1 MPDPQ
6 TGLHLLVTSLPFILL
21 AYLLGATPTGYW
33 LCLAIKGIDIRQ
45 HGSGSTGATNVLRT
59 VGKLPA
65 LVVFLVDV
73 GKGSLAV
80 WLTGWLYP
88 MLAPKVLSF
97 LPLAQET
104 TDVAMASAVTWLPWL
119 VVCSAL
125 MALLGHSKSFWINFT
140 GGKSVATGLGVL
152 LALDWRVGL
161 MTFALFGLV
170 LAASRIVSL
179 SSIAAAFGVST
190 LMWLMNPLWAYRLF
204 TIAGGLYVIY
214 RHSSN
219 IQRLLAG
226 TEPKLGENP
235 VQKSA

>member
-6 TGLHLLVTSLPFILL
+6 IGLILLVTSLLFIVL

-33 LCLAIKGIDIRQ
+33 LCLGLKGIDIRE
-45 HGSGSTGATNVLRT
+45 HGSKSTGATNVLRV

-80 WLTGWLYP
+80 LLTGWLYVLLTSKLLNGLSWDDAVTS
-88 MLAPKVLSF
+88 LAI
-97 LPLAQET
+97 
-104 TDVAMASAVTWLPWL
+104 TDATTWLPWL
-119 VVCSAL
+119 VVLSGL

-161 MTFALFGLV
+161 ATFALFGLV
-170 LAASRIVSL
+170 LGASRIVSL
-179 SSIAAAFGVST
+179 SSITAAFGVT
-190 LMWLMNPLWAYRLF
+190 ALMWWLNPLWAYRLF
-204 TIAGGLYVIY
+204 AIAGGLYVIY
-214 RHSSN
+214 RHNSN

-226 TEPKLGENP
+226 TEPRLGET
-235 VQKSA
+235 VDS